1 MMAVEGPKISAGP
14 SLRNQKHR
22 IAQEDFK
29 MRVTRQPVHFISI
42 PKMLRSALRFSFRG
56 SIHSSTASSKEH
68 FSTKNQNKNRK
79 KTTKNRTKT
88 RPNQPKKQPKTE
100 PKPDQN
106 QPPPK
111 KPTRKKNRSCKEVGR
126 KIVCPSVRS
135 SNAIHVHLSPL
146 DKRIHS
152 KEVN

>member
-79 KTTKNRTKT
+79 KNNQKQNQNQTKPTKKTTKNRTQT
-88 RPNQPKKQPKTE
+88 RP
-100 PKPDQN
+100 KPT
-106 QPPPK
+106 PPK
-111 KPTRKKNRSCKEVGR
+111 KTNTEKKPILQRSWTKNC
-126 KIVCPSVRS
+126 
-135 SNAIHVHLSPL
+135 LSE
-146 DKRIHS
+146 RAF
-152 KEVN
+152 